1 MWEGLGSPGLLSAL
15 SAASR
20 IFSEITGSAT
30 ERISFP
36 RELQVFQW
44 PRESALPQSGRPGSR
59 RWG

>member
-36 RELQVFQW
+36 RELRAVRW
-44 PRESALPQSGRPGSR
+44 PVE
-59 RWG
+59 